1 MAGVYKSI
9 LVGTDGSAT
18 AGIAVD
24 KAIEVAVASGAALTL
39 FSAGASPKADQVVA
53 AALARAKVAGIKK
66 ATAKA
71 VDAPAA
77 EALVAEAVDGG
88 YDLLVLGNKG
98 MQGIGRF
105 AGNSVP
111 NKVTKLSPK
120 CAMLIVRT
128 T

>member
-1 MAGVYKSI
+1 MAGPYKHI

-18 AGIAVD
+18 AAIAVD
-24 KAIEVAVASGAALTL
+24 KAIEVAVASGAALTV
-39 FSAGASPKADQVVA
+39 FSAGKSPKADDVVA
-53 AALARAKVAGIKK
+53 AALARVKIAGIKK
-66 ATAKA
+66 AIGKA

-77 EALVAEAVDGG
+77 EALVAEAVNGK

-105 AGNSVP
+105 TSNSVP
-111 NKVTKLSPK
+111 NKVTKMSP

>member
-1 MAGVYKSI
+1 MAGPYKHI

-18 AGIAVD
+18 AAIAVD
-24 KAIEVAVASGAALTL
+24 KAIEVAVAAGAALTV
-39 FSAGASPKADQVVA
+39 FSAGRSPKADDVVA
-53 AALARAKVAGIKK
+53 AALARVKIAGIRK
-66 ATAKA
+66 AVGKA
-71 VDAPAA
+71 VDAPPA
-77 EALVAEAVDGG
+77 EALVAEAVNGG

-105 AGNSVP
+105 TSNSVP
-111 NKVTKLSPK
+111 NKVTKMSP

>member
-1 MAGVYKSI
+1 MGLYKSI

-18 AGIAVD
+18 AAIAVD
-24 KAIEVAVASGAALTL
+24 KAIEVAVASGAALTV
-39 FSAGASPKADQVVA
+39 FSAGKSPKADEVVA
-53 AALARAKVAGIKK
+53 AALARVKVAGIKK
-66 ATAKA
+66 ATGKA
-71 VDAPAA
+71 VDAPPAQA
-77 EALVAEAVDGG
+77 IVAEAVSGG

-105 AGNSVP
+105 TSNSVP
-111 NKVTKLSPK
+111 NKVTKMSP